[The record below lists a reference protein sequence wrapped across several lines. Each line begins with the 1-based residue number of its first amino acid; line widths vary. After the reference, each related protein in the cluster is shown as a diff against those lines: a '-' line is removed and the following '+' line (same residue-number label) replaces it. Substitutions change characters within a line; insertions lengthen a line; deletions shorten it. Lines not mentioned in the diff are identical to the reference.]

1 MSPFTGRPRWRP
13 RAPANKPSA
22 ELSGQ
27 FAGEALQPRS
37 RFRKLDQ
44 CCFVVI
50 AIYSRRASLQFGVDD
65 PPNGQCG
72 LLVAQCVFS
81 RKTTP

>member
-1 MSPFTGRPRWRP
+1 
-13 RAPANKPSA
+13 
-22 ELSGQ
+22 
-27 FAGEALQPRS
+27 
-37 RFRKLDQ
+37 
-44 CCFVVI
+44 
-50 AIYSRRASLQFGVDD
+50 VDD